1 MSRRWFR
8 LGVGATTVAVA
19 AFLAARLHAWPP
31 HEDETLALFVGS
43 KPFGEM
49 LDVVLE
55 RRGGAPLHFLLVH
68 LVSLV
73 SPTLTAVRLVSLV
86 FTVATIPVVAI
97 VLSRL
102 AGRRVAL
109 VATVLLAASW
119 VTLFHGV
126 YGRMYGLFAF
136 TSALAFLALLRALE
150 RRRPLDWGLWGIAVL
165 AALASHQYGAF
176 ILASQ
181 VLFVGAV
188 WYRERFSLAAPLATL
203 GAVVATAVPL
213 WRSNLVLASRFD
225 VGVGEGGSRLG
236 GPYPVLEYLRS
247 SIGDF
252 VAGWTLCLAV
262 ACALAALGAV
272 ALARERPRS
281 LLLVAVAI
289 GVPVVG
295 LMLARIGGSAGAPE
309 TRHLIFVLPF
319 FVLLL
324 ATGIV
329 RLAALAGPR
338 ARPVLAVLLVSIVG
352 VEVAWGYVTTPTLY
366 AGEAE
371 QRELA
376 REAASSWLADTLRT
390 DDVLFG
396 YDPLFLEAREE
407 GAAVG
412 DVVVPRADPQL
423 ALNALMAA
431 PEPLGRGVWVLDASE
446 GNVIQG
452 GPTSRLAIE
461 NRSPGP
467 EFESRTFGPFLV
479 LRTVA
484 PVGSPEAFLRATV
497 RVQELGRE
505 LGVETASLNY
515 RTAAVA
521 LARLAEGDRSLAAGS

>member
-1 MSRRWFR
+1 M
-8 LGVGATTVAVA
+8 LGVGAAAAAVA
-19 AFLAARLHAWPP
+19 TFLAARLHAWPP

-43 KPFGEM
+43 KHFGEM

-68 LVSLV
+68 LVSFV
-73 SPTLTAVRLVSLV
+73 SPTLTGVRLVSLV
-86 FTVATIPVVAI
+86 FTVATIPVAA
-97 VLSRL
+97 LLLARL

-109 VATVLLAASW
+109 VGTVLLAASW
-119 VTLFHGV
+119 VTLFHGI

-136 TSALAFLALLRALE
+136 TSALAFLGLLRALE
-150 RRRPLDWGLWGIAVL
+150 RRRPLDWALWATAAL

-188 WYRERFSLAAPLATL
+188 WYRERFALAAPLVAL

-213 WRSNLVLASRFD
+213 WRSNLVLASRFEI
-225 VGVGEGGSRLG
+225 GIGEGGSRLG

-252 VAGWTLCLAV
+252 VAGWPVCIAV
-262 ACALAALGAV
+262 VCALALLGAA

-281 LLLVAVAI
+281 LLLVALAV
-289 GVPVVG
+289 GVPVAG

-324 ATGIV
+324 AAGV
-329 RLAALAGPR
+329 LRLAGWAGSR
-338 ARPVLAVLLVSIVG
+338 AAPVLAVLLVSLVG

-366 AGEAE
+366 AGEAAKR
-371 QRELA
+371 QQA
-376 REAASSWLADTLRT
+376 REAASSWLATTLRR

-396 YDPLFLEAREE
+396 YDPLFLGAREH
-407 GAAVG
+407 GGAVG
-412 DVVVPRADPQL
+412 EVVVPRADPQL
-423 ALNALMAA
+423 ALDSLRDA
-431 PEPLGRGVWVLDASE
+431 PRPLGRGVWVLDASE

-461 NRSPGP
+461 SRSPGP

-484 PVGSPEAFLRATV
+484 AVGTPEAFLRATV
-497 RVQELGRE
+497 RVQALGRE
-505 LGVETASLNY
+505 LGIETASLNY
-515 RTAAVA
+515 RTAAIA
-521 LARLAEGDRSLAAGS
+521 LAQLGDHDRSLAAAS